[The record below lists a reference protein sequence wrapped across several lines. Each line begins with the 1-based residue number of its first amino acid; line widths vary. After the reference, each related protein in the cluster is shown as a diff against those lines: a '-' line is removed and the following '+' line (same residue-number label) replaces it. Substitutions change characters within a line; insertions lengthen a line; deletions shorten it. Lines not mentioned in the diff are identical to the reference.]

1 MLILRT
7 KCIHLPS
14 FSVQSDHPHAISRLH
29 FWDTPAGA
37 DGMTVT
43 TATPGATGTEAPGE
57 GTMTGGQ
64 GVPRSWSWSP
74 SKTPA
79 APERQKEDPV
89 VGAVKAGKVGARV
102 ETRSGPWGRVR
113 PGIPSARHGAREIL
127 NSRLDDLGLV
137 RSGTTQTATLDRAP
151 AEPPV
156 AEGALTAGIQRA
168 PLGLGGHTGMSGGH
182 SAHLQPHPEAG

>member
-1 MLILRT
+1 
-7 KCIHLPS
+7 
-14 FSVQSDHPHAISRLH
+14 
-29 FWDTPAGA
+29 
-37 DGMTVT
+37 
-43 TATPGATGTEAPGE
+43 
-57 GTMTGGQ
+57 MTGGQ
-64 GVPRSWSWSP
+64 GVPRTWSWSP

-168 PLGLGGHTGMSGGH
+168 PLGLGG
-182 SAHLQPHPEAG
+182 AHRHVRGALSPPPAPPRGWMTRWSVFLRSQ